1 MLFGKGHCPEDIKKR
16 ILDCPN
22 VPMGCK
28 GVSKKALRKDGLSHF
43 FPHHLT

>member
-28 GVSKKALRKDGLSHF
+28 EFQRKH
-43 FPHHLT
+43 